1 MNRPLSL
8 AFLTLLVAVPALSAM
23 SSEAGKPVDK
33 VSATAYSPANVKAG
47 QEVFMKRCFACHSVA
62 EGEMRLGPSLY
73 HEMQGKPPKKTAAQA
88 REQILN
94 GKNKMPPFK
103 DILTPE
109 EVDHVIAYL
118 HSL

>member
-8 AFLTLLVAVPALSAM
+8 AFVALLASVPALSVM
-23 SSEAGKPVDK
+23 SSQTPKTAEKA
-33 VSATAYSPANVKAG
+33 SAIAYTPANVKAG
-47 QEVFMKRCFACHSVA
+47 QEIFTKRCYACHSVA
-62 EGEMRLGPSLY
+62 EGEVRLGPSLY
-73 HEMQGKPPKKTAAQA
+73 HEMQGPHPKKNVAQM

-109 EVDHVIAYL
+109 DIDRVIAYV